1 MGERKEV
8 VTLVFRGTLVLKG
21 GEGREVRSEGEVLK
35 KREERRD
42 WRKGEALFK
51 HENQGKLSV
60 CTRGNPLRATNHNTN
75 PN

>member
-21 GEGREVRSEGEVLK
+21 GEVGRGGLK
-35 KREERRD
+35 EERREKRREKRD